1 MASRRTSSSQDSQA
15 PDPYH
20 SEEARKRQRVLTA
33 SGSVH
38 LNQFEDFEEEEEGQV
53 DEEEEVGDRGSSPG
67 TSQRASGRVPGA
79 TLPSGNPPSPSG
91 RSANAPGSGLASDS
105 CIQVETDQERIA
117 RRRRELH
124 DQRKRDA
131 ILGKDSV
138 VSPVAPPPGII
149 ERRTTGGGNDT
160 KGRKTKIV
168 GLSPWE
174 ELKAIFVGLA
184 TFIAMGTMGQNF
196 QSSFHKQV
204 MAEALKAAIDVVA
217 TPGSELERHGG
228 ASGFS
233 DDCKNKPAPAG
244 VLLGRYEQLCR
255 TNASV
260 RMNVVYVVFR
270 GVLLS

>member
-15 PDPYH
+15 SDPYQ
-20 SEEARKRQRVLTA
+20 EARKRQRVTA
-33 SGSVH
+33 SNSVH
-38 LNQFEDFEEEEEGQV
+38 LYQFEDSEEQEEEEV
-53 DEEEEVGDRGSSPG
+53 DEEEEVGDQGSSSG

-79 TLPSGNPPSPSG
+79 TLPSGNPPSP

-105 CIQVETDQERIA
+105 CIQVETDQERRA

-124 DQRKRDA
+124 FQKRDS
-131 ILGKDSV
+131 IIGKDAV
-138 VSPVAPPPGII
+138 VSPVAPRPGII

-160 KGRKTKIV
+160 KGRKTKII
-168 GLSPWE
+168 GFSPWE
-174 ELKAIFVGLA
+174 QLKAIFVGLA

-217 TPGSELERHGG
+217 TPGSELELHGG

-233 DDCKNKPAPAG
+233 NDCKNNPLPAG
-244 VLLGRYEQLCR
+244 LFFGRYEQLCR

-260 RMNVVYVVFR
+260 RMNVVYFVFR